1 MNIFSIVLVNDNK
14 KVFAQK
20 TNNGTEAMDMCTC
33 GLHRCHYRKTHINK
47 HQKGKEKESIEHSA
61 ADGKVHGVFRETKN
75 SRYIVYMSY
84 FFVAILYIFY
94 R

>member
-1 MNIFSIVLVNDNK
+1 MTIKRFLRRN
-14 KVFAQK
+14 Q
-20 TNNGTEAMDMCTC
+20 TMEQRQWTC
-33 GLHRCHYRKTHINK
+33 VPVDFIGATIEKHINK

-84 FFVAILYIFY
+84 FFVAILYIFS
-94 R
+94 